1 MIFTT
6 ENKKIA
12 IFGKTIDEVKKKW
25 NDFVKSYKKEHKLF
39 GEDGAF
45 ASLFSG
51 KEKQIVPP
59 KLLSEFEEFNKKFRE
74 EFEKSGITLEEFC
87 DQSRNVNNAILDYAK
102 NCKDGEM
109 TTEGFVESVKGLSFA
124 AKAAQNTLKAVGNMV
139 LFCLIANGIEWVVNW
154 IDNLIH
160 SSEKCKERVDKLI
173 DSYKS
178 ALDEANRNAKT
189 VEDLADRYEVLSKGV
204 NNLGKN
210 VLLTTEEYSEY
221 NDIVNQIAEMFPK
234 LIQGYTDEG
243 TAILSLKGNVEQL
256 RDAYKDAQ
264 EEAYNLIISG
274 ENSGGNDIIE
284 NWKNLQKTGFWNNLF
299 DFGADDVGGSISMQ
313 DALDQLKAFTEM
325 SAEAYRHVDQV
336 VGAGSRE
343 ELAALTVAEKSVGY
357 SSYISKALGVNYLST
372 DEEIEAA
379 KRHARTLIQT
389 YQAEIDSA

>member
-109 TTEGFVESVKGLSFA
+109 TQKGFIASFKGLSSA
-124 AKAAQNTLKAVGNMV
+124 AKIAQFALKAVGNMLLYYGVSKLLELV
-139 LFCLIANGIEWVVNW
+139 LDSPVILQSA
-154 IDNLIH
+154 
-160 SSEKCKERVDKLI
+160 EKCKKRVDELI
-173 DSYKS
+173 ESYNS
-178 ALDEANRNAKT
+178 ALDEANRNAKS
-189 VEDLADRYEVLSKGV
+189 VENLADRYETLSKGV

-221 NDIVNQIAEMFPK
+221 NDIVNQIAEMFPQ